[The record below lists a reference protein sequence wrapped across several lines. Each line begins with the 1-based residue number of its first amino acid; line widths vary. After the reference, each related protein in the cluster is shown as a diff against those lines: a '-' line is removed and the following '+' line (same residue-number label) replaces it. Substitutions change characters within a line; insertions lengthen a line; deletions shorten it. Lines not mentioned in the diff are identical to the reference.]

1 MRRIVLLISIVAAFA
16 LCAGAQTLVDFH
28 DMPLVSAPTPMPDY
42 YPQGMGLNWDNFS
55 YVTPGFWSGAGPG
68 FWVEPSSNPA
78 DVAFVGGVLCN
89 LTVPCTGMIKLNSIM
104 AIPLNQ
110 TFTPI
115 SMVLSAGWQENKV
128 TVTAYNN
135 GKYVGTVVWQLMT
148 KPTTYTFP
156 AAWRVTQLAFTPDY
170 LGNNAVIPDGSVVI
184 YDFMLMMNK

>member
-1 MRRIVLLISIVAAFA
+1 MRRIVLLTCIVAAFA

-28 DMPLVSAPTPMPDY
+28 DMPFAYAPTPMPDN
-42 YPQGMGLNWDNFS
+42 YPQSMGLYWDNFS
-55 YVTPGFWSGAGPG
+55 YVTPGLWSGAGPG
-68 FWVEPSSNPA
+68 FWVDPSSKPT
-78 DVAFVGGVLCN
+78 DVAFAGGVLCN
-89 LTVPCTGMIKLNSIM
+89 LTIPCTGMIKLNPM
-104 AIPLNQ
+104 MVAPMNK

-115 SMVLSAGWQENKV
+115 SIVLSAGWQDNKV

-170 LGNNAVIPDGSVVI
+170 LGNNAVIPNGSVVI
-184 YDFMLMMNK
+184 YNFMLMMN